1 MRTCK
6 PIGIGAAIAGV
17 VFAGAAAADTLR
29 IGSMPV
35 GSGWYVAAS
44 TLEKTLTPVLKGR
57 TIEVI
62 PRGGG
67 VANPIVV
74 ETGKADIA
82 LSNVQTSL
90 LAARGDELYGGKKA
104 TKIRALVGGLNPVFV
119 GVMVRNEFIQRTGL
133 DTLDKILD
141 SGKPI
146 RILMKPQGSNIPPAV
161 DTILAAHGLDRAKIR
176 ANGGEIIQVD
186 VAQTP
191 AIMRDGRADIL
202 IDTILKG
209 HPMITEVSLTADVRF
224 VDLSQRALD
233 ALAKSGVK
241 PSSFPVWFKGQDKPT
256 KSGDFGT
263 VLIASIDLPEDVAY
277 LITKTVV
284 EKMPDMAKDYPAWAN
299 FKPEEAA
306 KPENVGIP
314 LHPGAARYFK
324 ERGFTM

>member
-1 MRTCK
+1 MTIRKLLC
-6 PIGIGAAIAGV
+6 IAAAAMALAGT
-17 VFAGAAAADTLR
+17 AAADTFR
-29 IGSMPV
+29 IGAMPV

-44 TLEKTLTPVLKGR
+44 ALEKTLKPVLQGR

-74 ETGKADIA
+74 ETGKAEIA

-90 LAARGDELYGGKKA
+90 LAARGDALYGGKKA

-119 GVMVRNEFIQRTGL
+119 GVMVRNDFIQRTGL

-141 SGKPI
+141 SGKPV
-146 RILMKPQGSNIPPAV
+146 RILMKPQGSNIPPAA

-186 VAQTP
+186 TAQTP
-191 AIMRDGRADIL
+191 AIMREGRADIL
-202 IDTILKG
+202 IDTILRG
-209 HPMITEVSLTADVRF
+209 HPMITEVALTADVRF
-224 VDLSQRALD
+224 LDLSQRALD
-233 ALAKSGVK
+233 ALAKTGVK
-241 PSSFPVWFKGQDKPT
+241 PSEFPVWFKGQDKPT

-263 VLIASIDLPEDVAY
+263 VLIASADLPDDVAY
-277 LITKTVV
+277 QITKTVI
-284 EKMPDMAKDYPAWAN
+284 EKMPDMAKDYPAWAS
-299 FKPEEAA
+299 FKPENAG
-306 KPENVGIP
+306 KPENVGIE